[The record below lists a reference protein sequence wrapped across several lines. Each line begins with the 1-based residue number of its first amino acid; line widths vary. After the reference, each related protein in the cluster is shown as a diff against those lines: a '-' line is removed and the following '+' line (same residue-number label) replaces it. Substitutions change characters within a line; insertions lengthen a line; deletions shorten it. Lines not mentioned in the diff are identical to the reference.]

1 MLTFIFML
9 VSGWL
14 VSSCLPRTDH
24 VDSAILT
31 WPLPRLISEPEDL
44 PWTLVHR
51 LLWVQLHIDLETGQS
66 QSSMPPHSPVSGYI
80 PHRLLLACGTEGQR
94 PKKIKQ
100 NQKQQQQQQK
110 NACPHRHLASFLLF
124 SLFFLPLFSLNLV
137 SRWKPFEKNRKP

>member
-9 VSGWL
+9 VSGGL
-14 VSSCLPRTDH
+14 VSSCPPRTDH
-24 VDSAILT
+24 VDSATLP
-31 WPLPRLISEPEDL
+31 WSLPRLISEPEDL

-100 NQKQQQQQQK
+100 NQKQQQQQQQK
-110 NACPHRHLASFLLF
+110 MPVPTGIWLPFFF
-124 SLFFLPLFSLNLV
+124 SLFFS
-137 SRWKPFEKNRKP
+137 SPFFL